1 MTDPIKV
8 GIIAPDLTLKDQH
21 GKELKLN
28 DLKGKKV
35 VLSFHPLA
43 FTRVCTYQMQD
54 LEKHKSNF
62 DRLNA
67 IALSVSVDAH
77 PSKHAW
83 AKEIGVKETLL
94 LSDFW
99 PHGAVAKAYGIFRE
113 VEGFSERATI
123 IIDTEGIV
131 RWVKIYPI
139 PERPDINEIIQE
151 LENI

>member
-1 MTDPIKV
+1 MSDPIKV
-8 GIIAPDLTLKDQH
+8 GVHAADFTLKDQH
-21 GKELKLN
+21 GKVLKLS
-28 DLKGKKV
+28 DLKGKRV

-54 LEKHKSNF
+54 LEAHKGDF
-62 DRLNA
+62 DGLNA
-67 IALSVSVDAH
+67 VALGMSVDTH

-99 PHGAVAKAYGIFRE
+99 PHGAVANAYGIFRE

-123 IIDTEGIV
+123 LIDPEGV
-131 RWVKIYPI
+131 ARWVKVYPI
-139 PERPDINEIIQE
+139 PERPDINEIIRE
-151 LENI
+151 VEKI

>member
-67 IALSVSVDAH
+67 IALGVSVDAH